1 MNVEDLPS
9 LLKPLKTEAR
19 RLINC
24 SSINY
29 HIPMVDLKEVTLKQ
43 VSKTLASL
51 YGITI
56 ETRSP
61 QEKQER
67 NLIE

>member
-1 MNVEDLPS
+1 MEV
-9 LLKPLKTEAR
+9 R

-51 YGITI
+51 TI